1 MPASTIDLT
10 EPARS
15 LFAQT
20 GPLLEEWLPRIL
32 PPNTSWCMGGGTILA
47 AQWQHRVSTDID
59 IFLPARTGVAALS
72 PAWDGRFVDEMAA
85 LGATHVAVQD
95 RSLKFSFPPGRVEI
109 TALDPTPPLSPLFVQ
124 VDERQ
129 VHVLPN
135 ACILSGKIT
144 GRGLRMPAREVFDI
158 CVAADLDP
166 GSLRCAVNQMPAQ
179 MRSEVAAYL
188 MAGERNYLED
198 APGKIL
204 APATHWEH
212 LLADGPRKVIEIMDG
227 FAYREVDLS
236 YFEGSATV
244 LVETNRGE
252 VFSEHFQDP
261 QDLLA
266 GLFGLGLEEW
276 VLANYGTIEAFLT
289 MAASS
294 LQFSRNDAGGDET
307 GGGMAGSPP

>member
-1 MPASTIDLT
+1 MRGKTGRGMPASTIDLT

-59 IFLPARTGVAALS
+59 IFLPARAGVAALS

-85 LGATHVAVQD
+85 LGATH
-95 RSLKFSFPPGRVEI
+95 
-109 TALDPTPPLSPLFVQ
+109 
-124 VDERQ
+124 
-129 VHVLPN
+129 
-135 ACILSGKIT
+135 
-144 GRGLRMPAREVFDI
+144 
-158 CVAADLDP
+158 
-166 GSLRCAVNQMPAQ
+166 
-179 MRSEVAAYL
+179 L
-188 MAGERNYLED
+188 MAGEHNYTED

-252 VFSEHFQDP
+252 VFSEHFQGP

-307 GGGMAGSPP
+307 GGGSVSID